1 MIPFSIRVIC
11 PTRAFLAFA
20 GLLFSTSS
28 LWAQQQSLSQWE
40 NQLNRQPDSVRKA
53 DVLLLVAKDYETANP
68 TAALGYAQR
77 SLAIGEAQ
85 KLPKVI
91 GMASQQL
98 ARIHAALGNSG
109 KARRY
114 RKQAEKV
121 LANVDLVA
129 EMSRL
134 EADRQRAEA
143 KAEATE
149 RSQQEIIATSQEV
162 LETQQQQLATS
173 KEQLT
178 ALNSETQQK
187 TQELTTRQQQLSQQ
201 TYLIG
206 QKDSLISRKDLEI
219 ILRDSMLTRREL
231 VLRLQT
237 DQIKLLEQERA
248 LQSAKAGQERVVRN
262 ASLIGAGMFLVIAV
276 LLWRVF
282 RVRQKG
288 YIALE
293 KKNKELDVARRRS
306 DELLENILPTE
317 LINELKTTGITQTRH
332 HDEVTIM
339 FTDFKDFTKI
349 SEQLSPEELVG
360 EIDFCFRRFDEI
372 ISKYPSIEKI
382 KTIGDAYL
390 CAGGLPDPS
399 HNHATDVVSAALEI
413 RDFIGELQTR
423 RAEEGRIGFQ
433 VRIGVHSGPVVAGV
447 VGATKFAYD
456 IWGDTVNTAARLESV
471 SEPGRVNISEATYQ
485 QIHKQ
490 FACYY
495 RGLIASKNKTE
506 MSMYFVEPGI
516 VEVKAC
522 L

>member
-1 MIPFSIRVIC
+1 MKPFTNFDYN
-11 PTRAFLAFA
+11 PARAFLPLA
-20 GLLFSTSS
+20 GFLIALSFQA
-28 LWAQQQSLSQWE
+28 LAQTQPLSYWE
-40 NQLNRQPDSVRKA
+40 SQLNRQTDSVRKA
-53 DVLLLVAKDYETANP
+53 DMLLLVAKDYETANP
-68 TAALGYAQR
+68 AAALGYAER
-77 SLAIGEAQ
+77 SLAIGEVH

-91 GMASQQL
+91 GLAATQL
-98 ARIHAALGNSG
+98 SRLHTALGNNG

-114 RKQAEKV
+114 RKQAEKA
-121 LANVDLVA
+121 LANLDLVG
-129 EMSRL
+129 ELTKL
-134 EADRQRAEA
+134 EADKQKAEE

-149 RSQQEIIATSQEV
+149 RAQQEILSTSQEV

-173 KEQLT
+173 RQQLN
-178 ALNSETQQK
+178 ALSSEAQQK
-187 TQELTTRQQQLSQQ
+187 TRDLALRQQQVAQQ
-201 TYLIG
+201 TYLMS
-206 QKDSLISRKDLEI
+206 QKDSLLSRKDVEI
-219 ILRDSMLTRREL
+219 ILRDSMLTKREL

-248 LQSAKAGQERVVRN
+248 LQTAKAEQERLVKN
-262 ASLIGAGMFLVIAV
+262 ASLVGAGLFLVIAV

-288 YIALE
+288 YVALA
-293 KKNKELDVARRRS
+293 KKNAELDIARRRS
-306 DELLENILPTE
+306 DELLENILPAE
-317 LINELKTTGITQTRH
+317 LIDELKTTGITQTRH

-349 SEQLSPEELVG
+349 SEQLTPEELVG

-399 HNHATDVVSAALEI
+399 HNHATEVVSAALEI
-413 RDFIGELQTR
+413 RDFIGQLQAQ
-423 RAEEGRIGFQ
+423 RAKEGRIGFQ

-447 VGATKFAYD
+447 VGSTKFAYD

-490 FACYY
+490 FACYH

-516 VEVKAC
+516 VEVQAC
-522 L
+522 